1 MIKLGSEVLL
11 DGGKGVEG
19 EGGVVCTAG
28 HGETWGEESH
38 GVLEDGGLVQAQV
51 VEQLVTKAQV
61 ITKLV
66 RFELLQ

>member
-1 MIKLGSEVLL
+1 MY
-11 DGGKGVEG
+11 
-19 EGGVVCTAG
+19 TAG

-38 GVLEDGGLVQAQV
+38 GVLEDGGLVEAQV
-51 VEQLVTKAQV
+51 VHQLVTDAQM